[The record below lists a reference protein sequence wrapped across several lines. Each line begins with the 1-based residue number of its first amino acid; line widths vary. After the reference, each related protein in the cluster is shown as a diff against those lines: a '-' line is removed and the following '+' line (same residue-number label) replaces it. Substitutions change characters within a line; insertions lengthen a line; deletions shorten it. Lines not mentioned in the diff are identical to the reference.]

1 MICNDRGKTYFS
13 DTSLSAIPLVVRF
26 QRHPRDSADV
36 NALIIMFDIF
46 SVWSILMT
54 FLCRVSSDI

>member
-26 QRHPRDSADV
+26 QHHHRDSADV
-36 NALIIMFDIF
+36 NALIIMFDTF
-46 SVWSILMT
+46 SV
-54 FLCRVSSDI
+54 